1 MVNAMDTL
9 ETCPP
14 LAENSLPRRVAKR
27 LLRGQ
32 SPRLPAFGGA
42 RRRRNYLNKVMDN
55 FSQQIKT
62 DELRKCQREA
72 YSKILE
78 HFSKPQAERSIL
90 VQLPTGTGK
99 SALIAIAPFGLA
111 KKKVLVLTP
120 NVKLAKQIESDLD
133 IINNTS
139 GNIYKKFSLI
149 ETNTLSTLELYVLRL
164 EGTVSQSDIAA
175 YLSITPNHP
184 VTWHSIVV
192 VFIH

>member
-78 HFSKPQAERSIL
+78 HF
-90 VQLPTGTGK
+90 
-99 SALIAIAPFGLA
+99 
-111 KKKVLVLTP
+111 
-120 NVKLAKQIESDLD
+120 
-133 IINNTS
+133 
-139 GNIYKKFSLI
+139 
-149 ETNTLSTLELYVLRL
+149 
-164 EGTVSQSDIAA
+164 
-175 YLSITPNHP
+175 
-184 VTWHSIVV
+184 
-192 VFIH
+192 